1 MQLQLVLGFPSHSA
15 MSNTPRS
22 LSYTFASAKSH
33 MPDVGQTLGRYEILA
48 KLGEGGMGVVYK
60 ARDARLNRYV
70 ALKLMLGAA
79 TDPDHQF
86 RRFAQEAK
94 AASALNHPNIIT
106 VYDIASEE
114 ETLYIVM
121 EYVGGK
127 TLGQVIPRQ
136 GMRIAEAVKIAV
148 QLADALSAAAA
159 AGIVHRDLKPG
170 NIMVTENGQVKVLD
184 FGLAK
189 FAIAEVGGAARG
201 STLPPTVSEQVVTR
215 DGMLAGTVAYMSP
228 EQAEGLP
235 LDSRS
240 DIFSFGAVLYEMVTG
255 ERAFQGNSK
264 MSVLTSIL
272 RDDPQPLGAKV
283 ANVPQQ
289 LETIVN
295 RCLRKDPA
303 RRFQSFTEAH
313 LALLDLQEESESG
326 RLRSLGS
333 QRPSG
338 LKRRRVAPV
347 LAVTAVVALSLM
359 GFLYW
364 RNNRTHRPIPEMRVA
379 PFASYAGFQG
389 FPAFSADG
397 NQIAF
402 AWTGGEGRVT
412 HIFSKVIGT
421 DAVLPLTSGIYSDS
435 LPAFAPD
442 GRSVAF
448 LRSLP
453 QGATG
458 VYQVSP
464 LGGHERLIA
473 QIPTAFYR
481 GLSWSSDSRWLVT
494 SGRSDPE
501 GRSRTYVVAASDGQI
516 RTLSFGATGDEMYPA
531 LSKDSRMLAFTR
543 AEGDTQWGI
552 FVVPVDE
559 NLNPT
564 ASPRRMRTP
573 TGLNREAAWTV
584 DGQGLVFVNGGSATS
599 RLWRVPVSGD
609 AEAQQLVLTGG
620 VEFAPAIAPVGDR
633 LAFTRNN
640 TSANIWSFPVLGPGA
655 VGPAKQIVVSAR
667 SSYLRPHAFSED
679 GTKIAFESDRSG
691 GYGIWTANAD
701 GSDPTLLYG
710 RKEFLSG
717 SPAWSSDGR
726 FVAFDARRGKHTQ
739 VFVIAANGGPV
750 RELTSDEFD
759 SMLPSWSRDG
769 KWIYFDSN
777 RNGGRLEIFKSSPE
791 GGEALQVTHGGGWD
805 AQESPDGAWLYFTRS
820 RSANAPLLRVPIS
833 GGLEDEV
840 LPSIHQ
846 RWWAV
851 AANGIWFMKPVGAE
865 TEVGILPMEN
875 VASDQAELEFYDQ
888 AKAKVVTAAAL
899 AKSPDGGLALS
910 PDGHTLLYSQVDYR
924 AYEIEVADN
933 FR

>member
-1 MQLQLVLGFPSHSA
+1 ML
-15 MSNTPRS
+15 
-22 LSYTFASAKSH
+22 
-33 MPDVGQTLGRYEILA
+33 DVGQTLGRYEILA

-60 ARDARLNRYV
+60 ARDARLNRLV
-70 ALKLMLGAA
+70 ALKLMLGAT

-94 AASALNHPNIIT
+94 AASALNHPSIIT

-114 ETLYIVM
+114 GTLYIVM
-121 EYVGGK
+121 EYVAGK

-136 GMRIAEAVKIAV
+136 GMRIAEALKIAV
-148 QLADALSAAAA
+148 QLADALSAAGS
-159 AGIVHRDLKPG
+159 AGIVHRDLKPS
-170 NIMVTENGQVKVLD
+170 NIMVTENGLVKVLD

-189 FAIAEVGGAARG
+189 FAVAAEERGAQA
-201 STLPPTVSEQVVTR
+201 STLPLTVSEQVVTR
-215 DGMLAGTVAYMSP
+215 NGMLAGTAAYMSP

-235 LDSRS
+235 LDTRS

-255 ERAFQGNSK
+255 QRAFQGNSK

-272 RDDPQPLGAKV
+272 RDDPQPLGEKV
-283 ANVPQQ
+283 ANVSHQ

-303 RRFQSFTEAH
+303 RRFQSFTEAR
-313 LALLDLQEESESG
+313 LALLELQEDSESG
-326 RLRSLGS
+326 NLRSPGS
-333 QRPSG
+333 RRFSG
-338 LKRRRVAPV
+338 LGRRRVAPV
-347 LAVTAVVALSLM
+347 LAVTAIVALTLA
-359 GFLYW
+359 GLFYW
-364 RNNRTHRPIPEMRVA
+364 RNRRTHGPIPELRIA

-421 DAVLPLTSGIYSDS
+421 DAALPLTSGNYPDS

-453 QGATG
+453 QGVTG
-458 VYQVSP
+458 IYQVSP
-464 LGGHERLIA
+464 LGGHERLLA

-494 SGRSDPE
+494 SGRSERE
-501 GRSRTYVVAASDGQI
+501 GRSRIYVVAASDGQF
-516 RTLSFGATGDEMYPA
+516 RTLSFGGTGDEMYPA
-531 LSKDSRMLAFTR
+531 LSKDSRMLAFSR
-543 AEGDTQWGI
+543 AESDTEWGI

-564 ASPRRMRTP
+564 AAPRRMHTP
-573 TGLNREAAWTV
+573 KGLNREAAWTV
-584 DGQGLVFVNGGSATS
+584 DRQGLVFVNGGSPTS
-599 RLWRVPVSGD
+599 RLWRLPVSGN
-609 AEAQQLVLTGG
+609 AEAEQLVLTGG
-620 VEFAPAIAPVGDR
+620 VEFGPAIAPVGDR
-633 LAFTRNN
+633 LAFTRIN
-640 TSANIWSFPVLGPGA
+640 TSVNIWSFPVLGPGT
-655 VGPAKQIVVSAR
+655 VGPAKQIFVSAR
-667 SSYLRPHAFSED
+667 SSYLRPHAFSAD

-691 GYGIWTANAD
+691 AYGIWTANAD

-710 RKEFLSG
+710 RKELISG

-726 FVAFDARRGKHTQ
+726 FVAFDTRSGKHTQ
-739 VFVIAANGGPV
+739 IFVIAANGGPV
-750 RELTSDEFD
+750 RELTSDLFD

-777 RNGGRLEIFKSSPE
+777 RNGGRLEIFRCAPE
-791 GGEALQVTHGGGWD
+791 GGEPVQVTHGGGWD
-805 AQESPDGAWLYFTRS
+805 AHESPDGAWLYFTRS
-820 RSANAPLLRVPIS
+820 RSANTPLLRMPIS
-833 GGLEDEV
+833 GGQEAQV
-840 LPSIHQ
+840 LPSVRQ

-851 AANGIWFMKPVGAE
+851 AANGIWFVGAE
-865 TEVGILPMEN
+865 TEVGLLPMEN
-875 VASDQAELEFYDQ
+875 VASDQAELQFYDQ
-888 AKAKVVTAAAL
+888 AKSKIATVAPL
-899 AKSPDGGLALS
+899 AKSPEGGLTIS

-924 AYEIEVADN
+924 AYEIEVAEN

>member
-1 MQLQLVLGFPSHSA
+1 
-15 MSNTPRS
+15 
-22 LSYTFASAKSH
+22 

-60 ARDARLNRYV
+60 ARDGRLNRFV

-114 ETLYIVM
+114 ETLYIAM
-121 EYVGGK
+121 EYVAGK
-127 TLGQVIPRQ
+127 TLGQMIPRQ
-136 GMRIAEAVKIAV
+136 GMRIAEAIKIAV
-148 QLADALSAAAA
+148 QLADALSAAGS

-170 NIMVTENGQVKVLD
+170 NVMVTENGLVKVLD

-189 FAIAEVGGAARG
+189 FALAGPEEGGGLA
-201 STLPPTVSEQVVTR
+201 STLPLTVSEQVVTR
-215 DGMLAGTVAYMSP
+215 HGMVAGTAAYMSP

-235 LDSRS
+235 LDTRS

-255 ERAFQGNSK
+255 QRAFQGNSR

-272 RDDPQPLGAKV
+272 RDDPQPLGEKV
-283 ANVPQQ
+283 ANVPPQ

-303 RRFQSFTEAH
+303 RRFQSFTEAR

-326 RLRSLGS
+326 RLRGS
-333 QRPSG
+333 SSRRPAG
-338 LKRRRVAPV
+338 LMRRRVAAGV
-347 LAVTAVVALSLM
+347 AVTAVVALTLM
-359 GFLYW
+359 GLLYW
-364 RNNRTHRPIPEMRVA
+364 RKSRTHRPIPELRMA

-389 FPAFSADG
+389 FPAFSVDG

-402 AWTGGEGRVT
+402 AWTGGEGKVT

-421 DAVLPLTSGIYSDS
+421 DAELPLTSGNYSDS
-435 LPAFAPD
+435 LPAFSPD

-453 QGATG
+453 QGVTG
-458 VYQVSP
+458 IYQVSP

-473 QIPTAFYR
+473 QIPTGFYR
-481 GLSWSSDSRWLVT
+481 ALSWSSDSRWLVT
-494 SGRSDPE
+494 SGRSERE
-501 GRSRTYVVAASDGQI
+501 GRSRLYVVAASDGHY
-516 RTLSFGATGDEMYPA
+516 RTLSFGGTGDEMYPA
-531 LSKDSRMLAFTR
+531 LSKDSRMLAFSR
-543 AEGDTQWGI
+543 AESDTEWGI

-564 ASPRRMRTP
+564 ASPRRMHTP
-573 TGLNREAAWTV
+573 KGLNREPAWTV
-584 DGQGLVFVNGGSATS
+584 DRQGLVFVNGGSATS
-599 RLWRVPVSGD
+599 RLWRMPVSGD
-609 AEAQQLVLTGG
+609 GEAKQLALTGG
-620 VEFAPAIAPVGDR
+620 VEFGPAIAPVGDR
-633 LAFTRNN
+633 LAFTRNTTN
-640 TSANIWSFPVLGPGA
+640 ANIWSFPVLRPGS

-667 SSYLRPHAFSED
+667 SSYLRPHAFSGD

-691 GYGIWTANAD
+691 AYGIWTANAD
-701 GSDPTLLYG
+701 GSDASLLYG
-710 RKEFLSG
+710 RKDLISG
-717 SPAWSSDGR
+717 SPAWSRDGR
-726 FVAFDARRGKHTQ
+726 FVAFDTRSGKHTQ
-739 VFVIAANGGPV
+739 IFVIAANGGPV
-750 RELTSDEFD
+750 RELTSDQFD

-777 RNGGRLEIFKSSPE
+777 RNGGRLEIFKCSPE
-791 GGEALQVTHGGGWD
+791 GGEAVQLTHGGGWD

-820 RSANAPLLRVPIS
+820 RTANAPLLRMPSS
-833 GGLEDEV
+833 GGQETEV

-851 AANGIWFMKPVGAE
+851 ATDGIWFMKPVGGD

-875 VASDQAELEFYDQ
+875 VASDQAELRFYDQ
-888 AKAKVVTAAAL
+888 AKSKTVTAAAL
-899 AKSPDGGLALS
+899 AKSPDGGLSLS

-924 AYEIEVADN
+924 AYEIEVAEN

>member
-1 MQLQLVLGFPSHSA
+1 
-15 MSNTPRS
+15 
-22 LSYTFASAKSH
+22 

-60 ARDARLNRYV
+60 ARDARLNRLV

-114 ETLYIVM
+114 ETLYIAM
-121 EYVGGK
+121 EYVAGK

-136 GMRIAEAVKIAV
+136 GMRIAEALKIAV
-148 QLADALSAAAA
+148 QLADALSAAGS
-159 AGIVHRDLKPG
+159 AGIVHRDLKPS
-170 NIMVTENGQVKVLD
+170 NIMVTENGLVKVLD

-189 FAIAEVGGAARG
+189 FAVAGLEGGAQA
-201 STLPPTVSEQVVTR
+201 STLALTVSEQIVTR
-215 DGMLAGTVAYMSP
+215 NGMVAGTAAYMSP

-235 LDSRS
+235 LDARS

-255 ERAFQGNSK
+255 QRAFQGNSR

-272 RDDPQPLGAKV
+272 RDDPEPLGEKV
-283 ANVPQQ
+283 ANVPHQ

-303 RRFQSFTEAH
+303 RRFQSFTEAR
-313 LALLDLQEESESG
+313 LALLELQEESESG
-326 RLRSLGS
+326 RLRSPRS
-333 QRPSG
+333 RPSSG
-338 LKRRRVAPV
+338 LVRHRVAPV
-347 LAVTAVVALSLM
+347 LAVTAVVALVLA
-359 GFLYW
+359 GLFYW
-364 RNNRTHRPIPEMRVA
+364 RNGRTQRPILELRIA

-402 AWTGGEGRVT
+402 AWTGGEGKVT

-421 DAVLPLTSGIYSDS
+421 DAALPLTAGNYSDS

-453 QGATG
+453 QGVTG
-458 VYQVSP
+458 IYQVSP

-473 QIPTAFYR
+473 QIPTAFYPA
-481 GLSWSSDSRWLVT
+481 LSWSSDSRWLVT
-494 SGRSDPE
+494 SGRSERE
-501 GRSRTYVVAASDGQI
+501 GRSRIYVVAASDGHY
-516 RTLSFGATGDEMYPA
+516 RTLSFGETGDEIYPA
-531 LSKDSRMLAFTR
+531 LSKDSKMLAFSR
-543 AEGDTQWGI
+543 AESDTEWGI
-552 FVVPVDE
+552 FVAPVDE

-564 ASPRRMRTP
+564 ASPRRMHTP
-573 TGLNREAAWTV
+573 TGLNRETTWTV
-584 DGQGLVFVNGGSATS
+584 DRQGLVFVNGGSATS

-609 AEAQQLVLTGG
+609 AEAKQLVLTGG
-620 VEFAPAIAPVGDR
+620 VEFGPAIAPVGDR

-640 TSANIWSFPVLGPGA
+640 ISANIWSFPVLGPGS
-655 VGPAKQIVVSAR
+655 VGPAKQIFVSAR
-667 SSYLRPHAFSED
+667 SSYLRPHAFSAD

-691 GYGIWTANAD
+691 AYGIWTANAD
-701 GSDPTLLYG
+701 GSDPALLYG
-710 RKEFLSG
+710 RKEFISG

-726 FVAFDARRGKHTQ
+726 FVAFDTRSGKHTQ
-739 VFVIAANGGPV
+739 IFVIAANGGPV
-750 RELTSDEFD
+750 RELTSDQYD

-777 RNGGRLEIFKSSPE
+777 RNGGRLEIYKCSPE
-791 GGEALQVTHGGGWD
+791 GGEAVQVTHGGGWD
-805 AQESPDGAWLYFTRS
+805 AHESPDGAWLYFTRS
-820 RSANAPLLRVPIS
+820 RSAVAPLLRMPIS
-833 GGLEDEV
+833 GGQEAEV

-851 AANGIWFMKPVGAE
+851 AANGIWFLKRVGAE

-875 VASDQAELEFYDQ
+875 VASEEAVLQFYDQ
-888 AKAKVVTAAAL
+888 AKRKVLTAAAL
-899 AKSPDGGLALS
+899 TKSPDGGLALS
-910 PDGHTLLYSQVDYR
+910 PDGHSLLYSQDDYR
-924 AYEIEVADN
+924 AYEIEVAEN

>member
-1 MQLQLVLGFPSHSA
+1 ML
-15 MSNTPRS
+15 N
-22 LSYTFASAKSH
+22 

-48 KLGEGGMGVVYK
+48 KLGQGGMGVVYK
-60 ARDARLNRYV
+60 ARDARLNRFV

-106 VYDIASEE
+106 VYDIATEE

-121 EYVGGK
+121 EYVAGK
-127 TLGQVIPRQ
+127 TLSQVIPRQ
-136 GMRIAEAVKIAV
+136 GMRIVEAVKIAV
-148 QLADALSAAAA
+148 QLADALSAAGS
-159 AGIVHRDLKPG
+159 AGIVHRDLKPS
-170 NIMVTENGQVKVLD
+170 NIMVTENGLVKVLD

-189 FAIAEVGGAARG
+189 FAVVGGEEGARG

-215 DGMLAGTVAYMSP
+215 NGMLAGTAAYMSP

-272 RDDPQPLGAKV
+272 RDDPQRLGEKV
-283 ANVPQQ
+283 ADVPQQ

-303 RRFQSFTEAH
+303 RRFQSFTEVR
-313 LALLDLQEESESG
+313 LALLELQEESESG
-326 RLRSLGS
+326 RLRSSGAR
-333 QRPSG
+333 RPYR
-338 LKRRRVAPV
+338 LMRRSVAQA
-347 LAVTAVVALSLM
+347 LAVTSVVALGLT
-359 GFLYW
+359 GLHYW
-364 RNNRTHRPIPEMRVA
+364 RNSQTHRLIPEMRIA

-389 FPAFSADG
+389 FPSFSADG

-402 AWTGGEGRVT
+402 AWTGGEGRVS

-421 DAVLPLTSGIYSDS
+421 DAVLPLTSGNYSDS
-435 LPAFAPD
+435 LPSFAPD

-453 QGATG
+453 SGVTG
-458 VYQVSP
+458 IYQVSP

-473 QIPTAFYR
+473 QIPTGFYQ

-494 SGRSDPE
+494 SGRSERE
-501 GRSRTYVVAASDGQI
+501 GRSRIYVVAASDGQY
-516 RTLSFGATGDEMYPA
+516 RTLSFGGTGDEMYPA
-531 LSKDSRMLAFTR
+531 LSKDSRMLAFSR
-543 AEGDTQWGI
+543 AESDTLWGI

-564 ASPRRMRTP
+564 GSARRMHTP
-573 TGLNREAAWTV
+573 KGLNREASWTV
-584 DGQGLVFVNGGSATS
+584 DRQGLVFVNGGSATS
-599 RLWRVPVSGD
+599 RLWRLPVTGD
-609 AEAQQLVLTGG
+609 AEATQLVLTGG

-640 TSANIWSFPVLGPGA
+640 TSTNIWNFPVLGPGT
-655 VGPAKQIVVSAR
+655 VGPANQIVVSAR
-667 SSYLRPHAFSED
+667 SSYLRPHAFSAE

-691 GYGIWTANAD
+691 AYGIWTANAD

-710 RKEFLSG
+710 RKEFISG

-726 FVAFDARRGKHTQ
+726 FVAFDTRPGKHVQ
-739 VFVIAANGGPV
+739 IFVISANGGPV
-750 RELTSDEFD
+750 RVLTSDQFD

-777 RNGGRLEIFKSSPE
+777 RNGGRFEIFKCSPE
-791 GGEALQVTHGGGWD
+791 GGEPVQVTHGGGWD
-805 AQESPDGAWLYFTRS
+805 AQESPDGAWLYFTRG
-820 RSANAPLLRVPIS
+820 RSADTPLLRMPIA
-833 GGLEDEV
+833 GGQEAEV

-851 AANGIWFMKPVGAE
+851 GANGIWFMKSVGAE

-875 VASDQAELEFYDQ
+875 VASEQAILEFYDQ
-888 AKAKVVTAAAL
+888 AKRKIVTAAAL

-924 AYEIEVADN
+924 AYEIEVAEN

>member
-1 MQLQLVLGFPSHSA
+1 ML
-15 MSNTPRS
+15 
-22 LSYTFASAKSH
+22 
-33 MPDVGQTLGRYEILA
+33 DVGQTLGRYEILA

-60 ARDARLNRYV
+60 ARDARLNRLV

-106 VYDIASEE
+106 VYDIALEE

-121 EYVGGK
+121 EYVAGK

-136 GMRIAEAVKIAV
+136 GMRISEALKIAV
-148 QLADALSAAAA
+148 QLADALSAAGS
-159 AGIVHRDLKPG
+159 AGIVHRDLKPS
-170 NIMVTENGQVKVLD
+170 NIMVTENGLVKVLD

-189 FAIAEVGGAARG
+189 LSVAGPEGGAQT
-201 STLPPTVSEQVVTR
+201 STLPLTVSEQVVTR
-215 DGMLAGTVAYMSP
+215 NGMLAGTVAYMSP

-235 LDSRS
+235 LDTRS

-255 ERAFQGNSK
+255 QRAFQGNSK

-272 RDDPQPLGAKV
+272 RDDPQPLGEKV
-283 ANVPQQ
+283 ADVPHQ

-303 RRFQSFTEAH
+303 RRFQSFTETR
-313 LALLDLQEESESG
+313 LALLDLHEESESG
-326 RLRSLGS
+326 RLRSPGSRRLSALG
-333 QRPSG
+333 
-338 LKRRRVAPV
+338 RRRVATM
-347 LAVTAVVALSLM
+347 LAVTAIVALTLM
-359 GFLYW
+359 GLFYW
-364 RNNRTHRPIPEMRVA
+364 RSHRTHGPMPELRIA

-402 AWTGGEGRVT
+402 AWTSDEGKVT

-421 DAVLPLTSGIYSDS
+421 DAVLPLTSGNYSDS

-453 QGATG
+453 QGVTG
-458 VYQVSP
+458 IYQVSP

-494 SGRSDPE
+494 SGRSERE
-501 GRSRTYVVAASDGQI
+501 GRSRIYVVAASDGQY
-516 RTLSFGATGDEMYPA
+516 RTLSFGGTGDEMYPA
-531 LSKDSRMLAFTR
+531 LSKDSRMLAFSR
-543 AEGDTQWGI
+543 AESDTQWGL
-552 FVVPVDE
+552 FVVPLDE
-559 NLNPT
+559 NLNP
-564 ASPRRMRTP
+564 AGSPRRMHTAN
-573 TGLNREAAWTV
+573 GLNREAAWTV
-584 DGQGLVFVNGGSATS
+584 DRQGLVFVSGGSATS

-609 AEAQQLVLTGG
+609 AEAKQLVLTGG
-620 VEFAPAIAPVGDR
+620 VEFGPAIAPVGDR

-640 TSANIWSFPVLGPGA
+640 TNANIWSFPVSGPGT
-655 VGPAKQIVVSAR
+655 VGTAKQVVVSAR
-667 SSYLRPHAFSED
+667 SSYLRPHAFSAD

-691 GYGIWTANAD
+691 AYGIWTANAD

-710 RKEFLSG
+710 RKELISG

-726 FVAFDARRGKHTQ
+726 FVAFDTRSGKHTQ
-739 VFVIAANGGPV
+739 IFVIAANGGPV
-750 RELTSDEFD
+750 RELTSDQFD

-777 RNGGRLEIFKSSPE
+777 RNGGRLEIFKCSPQ
-791 GGEALQVTHGGGWD
+791 GGEAVQVTHGGGWD

-820 RSANAPLLRVPIS
+820 RSADAPLLRMPIS
-833 GGLEDEV
+833 GGQEVEV

-851 AANGIWFMKPVGAE
+851 AANGIWFLKRVGAE

-875 VASDQAELEFYDQ
+875 VAGEEAALQFYDQ
-888 AKAKVVTAAAL
+888 AKGKVVTAAAL

-910 PDGHTLLYSQVDYR
+910 PDGRTLLYSQDDYR
-924 AYEIEVADN
+924 AYEIEVAEN

>member
-1 MQLQLVLGFPSHSA
+1 
-15 MSNTPRS
+15 
-22 LSYTFASAKSH
+22 
-33 MPDVGQTLGRYEILA
+33 MPDVGQTLGRYEILG

-60 ARDARLNRYV
+60 ARDARLNRFV

-79 TDPDHQF
+79 TDSDHQF

-114 ETLYIVM
+114 GTVYIVM
-121 EYVGGK
+121 EYVAGK

-136 GMRIAEAVKIAV
+136 GMRIVEALKIAV
-148 QLADALSAAAA
+148 QLADALSAAGS
-159 AGIVHRDLKPG
+159 AGIVHRDLKPS
-170 NIMVTENGQVKVLD
+170 NIMVTENGLVKVLD

-189 FAIAEVGGAARG
+189 FAVAGLEGGAQA
-201 STLPPTVSEQVVTR
+201 STLALTVSEQIVTGN
-215 DGMLAGTVAYMSP
+215 GMLAGTAAYMSP

-235 LDSRS
+235 LDARS

-255 ERAFQGNSK
+255 QRAFQGNNK

-272 RDDPQPLGAKV
+272 RDDPQPLGEKA
-283 ANVPQQ
+283 ANVPHQ

-295 RCLRKDPA
+295 RCLRKDAA
-303 RRFQSFTEAH
+303 RRFQSFAEAR
-313 LALLDLQEESESG
+313 LALLELQEESESG
-326 RLRSLGS
+326 MLRSPRS
-333 QRPSG
+333 RRPSG
-338 LKRRRVAPV
+338 LVRRRVAPV
-347 LAVTAVVALSLM
+347 LAVTAVVALTL
-359 GFLYW
+359 GLFYW
-364 RNNRTHRPIPEMRVA
+364 RNSRTYRPIPELRIT

-402 AWTGGEGRVT
+402 DWTGGEGKVT

-421 DAVLPLTSGIYSDS
+421 DAVLPLTSGNYSDS

-453 QGATG
+453 QGVTG
-458 VYQVSP
+458 IYQVSP

-473 QIPTAFYR
+473 QIPMAFYPA
-481 GLSWSSDSRWLVT
+481 LSWSSDSRWLVT
-494 SGRSDPE
+494 SGRSEQE
-501 GRSRTYVVAASDGQI
+501 GRSRIYVVAASDGHY
-516 RTLSFGATGDEMYPA
+516 RTLSFGGTGDEMYPA
-531 LSKDSRMLAFTR
+531 LSKDSRMLAFSR
-543 AEGDTQWGI
+543 GESDTEWGI

-564 ASPRRMRTP
+564 ASPRRMHTP
-573 TGLNREAAWTV
+573 KGLNREATWTV
-584 DGQGLVFVNGGSATS
+584 DRQGLVFVNGGSATS

-609 AEAQQLVLTGG
+609 AEAKQLVLTGG
-620 VEFAPAIAPVGDR
+620 VEFGPAIAPVGDR
-633 LAFTRNN
+633 LAFTHSN
-640 TSANIWSFPVLGPGA
+640 TSANIWNFPVLGPGT

-667 SSYLRPHAFSED
+667 SSYLRPHAFSAD

-691 GYGIWTANAD
+691 AYGIWTANAD

-710 RKEFLSG
+710 RKELISG

-726 FVAFDARRGKHTQ
+726 FVAFDTRSGKHTQ
-739 VFVIAANGGPV
+739 IFVIAANGGSV
-750 RELTSDEFD
+750 RELTSDQFD

-777 RNGGRLEIFKSSPE
+777 RNGERLEIFKCPPE
-791 GGEALQVTHGGGWD
+791 GGEPVQVTHGGGWD

-820 RSANAPLLRVPIS
+820 RSANAPLLRMPIS
-833 GGLEDEV
+833 GGQEAEV
-840 LPSIHQ
+840 LPSMHQ
-846 RWWAV
+846 RWWTV
-851 AANGIWFMKPVGAE
+851 AANGIWFLKRAGAE

-875 VASDQAELEFYDQ
+875 VASEQAELQFYDQ
-888 AKAKVVTAAAL
+888 AKSKIVTAAAL

-924 AYEIEVADN
+924 AYEIEVAEN